1 MEFLDHKVYKLKTLI
16 TIVRLPL
23 KHLLSSVLLPAV
35 LITFPR
41 TVVYTGYYETY
52 IFINLAN
59 AKNIALVRV
68 SSLVN
73 EIEHIFTQFLAI
85 PFFFVNFPFIS
96 LVHFYSLF
104 VLLIYELT
112 KAAHSFWVLDP
123 NPLHASNRQFS
134 GQQLSVPQ
142 FIFNLA
148 TIHPETASES
158 TGSGLSPRRPPPPRP
173 QLQILV
179 RSSGSPVFR
188 TISYKLEVPT
198 ISSLGS
204 INLQE
209 RLTKLRE
216 GFYSLDHSC
225 IMEAHSSGIAGWK
238 SYIGRGMGGK
248 PQSFQAFSEHATL
261 PKFLRVHQPESSPN
275 PFL

>member
-1 MEFLDHKVYKLKTLI
+1 MKWSIFH
-16 TIVRLPL
+16 
-23 KHLLSSVLLPAV
+23 
-35 LITFPR
+35 
-41 TVVYTGYYETY
+41 TVFGYSA
-52 IFINLAN
+52 FC
-59 AKNIALVRV
+59 
-68 SSLVN
+68 
-73 EIEHIFTQFLAI
+73 
-85 PFFFVNFPFIS
+85 FVNFPFIS

-123 NPLHASNRQFS
+123 NPLHAPNRQFS

-142 FIFNLA
+142 FILNPA

-158 TGSGLSPRRPPPPRP
+158 TGSGLSPRRPPPRP

-179 RSSGSPVFR
+179 RSSGSPVLR
-188 TISYKLEVPT
+188 TTSYKLEVPT

-216 GFYSLDHSC
+216 GFYSLDHWF
-225 IMEAHSSGIAGWK
+225 IMEAHNSGIAGWK

-261 PKFLRVHQPESSPN
+261 PKFLRVHQPESSLN
-275 PFL
+275 PLLSGFYGGFIT